1 MARTYYLNHL
11 EHNPDQQDIYRRHYL
26 SPNSIISFDVRG
38 GKAEAF
44 CFLNALKLIKL
55 AVSLGG
61 TESLAEHPDT
71 MTHSNIMLDV
81 QREISIT
88 PQMLRLSI
96 DVKNPQD
103 LILNLSQAF
112 GTVGVAK
119 QIGLEIT

>member
-1 MARTYYLNHL
+1 M
-11 EHNPDQQDIYRRHYL
+11 
-26 SPNSIISFDVRG
+26 
-38 GKAEAF
+38 
-44 CFLNALKLIKL
+44 
-55 AVSLGG
+55 SLGG

-103 LILNLSQAF
+103 LMLNLSQAF
-112 GTVGVAK
+112 GNVEVAK
-119 QIGLEIT
+119 KIGLEIT